1 MDALITFIQTV
12 AEYHE
17 NSTDVRQSKV
27 CCTEIIM
34 KSCTYT
40 PQTKKLKS
48 AAENN
53 PLHLTSEA
61 ANISSVG
68 TNDPPSN
75 CSLDF
80 IQRVYA

>member
-1 MDALITFIQTV
+1 MDALTTFIQTV

-17 NSTDVRQSKV
+17 NSTDISQSKV
-27 CCTEIIM
+27 CYTEIIM

-40 PQTKKLKS
+40 PQNHRPKKLKS

-61 ANISSVG
+61 ANLSSVG
-68 TNDPPSN
+68 TNDPPST
-75 CSLDF
+75 
-80 IQRVYA
+80 

>member
-1 MDALITFIQTV
+1 MKIAQTSGNLKC
-12 AEYHE
+12 ADNHE
-17 NSTDVRQSKV
+17 IVHIHT
-27 CCTEIIM
+27 TE
-34 KSCTYT
+34 